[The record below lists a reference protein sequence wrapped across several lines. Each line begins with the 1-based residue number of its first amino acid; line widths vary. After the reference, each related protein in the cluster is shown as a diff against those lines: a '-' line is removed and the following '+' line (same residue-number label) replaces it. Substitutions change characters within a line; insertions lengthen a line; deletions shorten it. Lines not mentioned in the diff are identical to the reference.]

1 MAKKLT
7 IVMVEPHKAP
17 YVTKIDD
24 ELSALQKALS
34 ADILRLWETVT
45 ERS

>member
-7 IVMVEPHKAP
+7 VVMVEPHKAP

-24 ELSALQKALS
+24 ELSALQKAS